1 MISFYHYIAK
11 IDRGIV
17 VAGEYILMG
26 KDFLGVNSMRKMVVN
41 KFDLG
46 SVFRT
51 VLMCMAIPYL
61 FSVIIVFLAFIFSFN
76 GFGFLAAVIMSL
88 LAVGIA
94 YVFQGLVFV
103 ILAASYNWLAPRYG
117 GLTVDMEKENVE

>member
-1 MISFYHYIAK
+1 M
-11 IDRGIV
+11 
-17 VAGEYILMG
+17 E
-26 KDFLGVNSMRKMVVN
+26 KDFLGGDRMQKMVVN

-61 FSVIIVFLAFIFSFN
+61 FSVIIVFLSFLFSFN
-76 GFGFLAAVIMSL
+76 GFGFLAAIIMSL
-88 LAVGIA
+88 VAVGIA

-103 ILAASYNWLAPRYG
+103 VLAASYNWLAPRYG
-117 GLTVDMEKENVE
+117 GLTVDMENENVE